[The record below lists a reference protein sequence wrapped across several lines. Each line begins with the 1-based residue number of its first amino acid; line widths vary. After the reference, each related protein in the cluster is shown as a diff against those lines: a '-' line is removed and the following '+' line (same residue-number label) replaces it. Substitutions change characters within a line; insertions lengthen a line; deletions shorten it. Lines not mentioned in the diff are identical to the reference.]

1 MTVAVL
7 IPVLNRPERVEP
19 LLASLYGSQRQERL
33 LPIFLATEGDEDEL
47 AAIRAA
53 DGDPH
58 VMVLPGPREPGDYA
72 RKMNHAMRLLY
83 HEPGTAEWA
92 FLGAD
97 DLCFCHG
104 WADLAIAASAG
115 TFDVVGTNDLGNPE
129 VTRGQ
134 HSTHSL
140 VHVSY
145 LGRGTI
151 DEPRA
156 LLHEGYRHNW
166 VDTEFVQTAQ
176 RRGAYVKAFDSMVEH
191 LHPHW
196 GKGTLDATYQLGLS
210 DYDTDRRLFL
220 ARRRLWG

>member
-19 LLASLYGSQRQERL
+19 LLASLYSSW
-33 LPIFLATEGDEDEL
+33 EDEPL
-47 AAIRAA
+47 RPMFLVTQGDTATLDALSVAE
-53 DGDPH
+53 GDPH

-72 RKMNHAMRLLY
+72 RKMNHAIRHLY
-83 HEPGTAEWA
+83 REGAVDWA

-104 WADLAIAASAG
+104 WADRAIDAADDA
-115 TFDVVGTNDLGNPE
+115 FDVVGTNDLGNPE

-140 VHVSY
+140 VRVSY
-145 LGRGTI
+145 LMRGTI
-151 DEPRA
+151 DEPRT

-176 RRGAYVKAFDSMVEH
+176 KRGAYIKAFDSMVEH

-196 GKGTLDATYQLGLS
+196 GKGELDATYQLGLA
-210 DYDTDRRLFL
+210 DYDEDRRLFL

>member
-7 IPVLNRPERVEP
+7 IPVLGRPERVEP
-19 LLASLYGSQRQERL
+19 LLASLYSSWEEAPL
-33 LPIFLATEGDEDEL
+33 WPIFLASEGDRDEL
-47 AAIRAA
+47 DAIAAA
-53 DGDPH
+53 DGSPH
-58 VMVLPGPREPGDYA
+58 VMILPGERQPGDYA
-72 RKMNHAMRLLY
+72 RKINMGIRWLR
-83 HEPGTAEWA
+83 EAEVKWA

-104 WADLAIAASAG
+104 WADRAIAASAS

-176 RRGAYVKAFDSMVEH
+176 SRGAYVKAFDSMVEH

-196 GKGTLDATYQLGLS
+196 GKGDLDATYQLGLA
-210 DYDTDRRLFL
+210 DYDEDRRLFL